1 MKPLHFHFVV
11 NGGNSKTTR
20 ILRRLRLLLSNELF
34 LYHSGEFD
42 IAEYLHHHN
51 CASSICPSLKIINDG
66 AFVFFAAKTLYLYCI
81 LIYIFL
87 FLSFN
92 STQVH
97 SWNVGCLSN
106 AWRLEDMVAMHV
118 GGWGFTRNFVGEC
131 IFSVESKIVCQLQ
144 FKLTP
149 LPEMWSV
156 FPMPG
161 VSNIWSRFGD
171 AHYWVGI

>member
-1 MKPLHFHFVV
+1 M
-11 NGGNSKTTR
+11 
-20 ILRRLRLLLSNELF
+20 LLSNELF

-42 IAEYLHHHN
+42 IAECLHHHN

-66 AFVFFAAKTLYLYCI
+66 AFVFCGKLLYLYCI

-97 SWNVGCLSN
+97 SLNVGFLSN
-106 AWRLEDMVAMHV
+106 SWRLEDMVAMHV

-161 VSNIWSRFGD
+161 VLEIWSRFGD
-171 AHYWVGI
+171 ARYWVGI